1 MTGTNFSSW
10 FNQAEGTFFSS
21 VVLNQTPAQL
31 NSQVIFAAS
40 DNTNSNRILTSLG
53 SGSAGNINALVS
65 TGGVTQAQTIN
76 GSLSTAG
83 AYQYAN
89 AYKVNDFASVANGG
103 VAATDTSGTIPVV
116 DRLYL
121 GVNASG
127 TTTSLTATIRKVAF
141 YPVRCTDAQLQALT
155 S

>member
-1 MTGTNFSSW
+1 
-10 FNQAEGTFFSS
+10 
-21 VVLNQTPAQL
+21 
-31 NSQVIFAAS
+31 
-40 DNTNSNRILTSLG
+40 
-53 SGSAGNINALVS
+53 
-65 TGGVTQAQTIN
+65 
-76 GSLSTAG
+76 LSTAG

-121 GVNASG
+121 GVNSSG
-127 TTTSLTATIRKVAF
+127 TTTSLTATIRKIAY
-141 YPVRCTDAQLQALT
+141 YPLRVTNAQLQALT